1 METQNKHVQKN
12 NSGVITITDTKIYYR
27 VPVTKAIVCHINRN
41 IDQQNKVKDTNI
53 SRYNNNYL
61 IFDKNSQK
69 HNLEK
74 RMYV

>member
-41 IDQQNKVKDTNI
+41 IDQ
-53 SRYNNNYL
+53 
-61 IFDKNSQK
+61 
-69 HNLEK
+69 
-74 RMYV
+74 